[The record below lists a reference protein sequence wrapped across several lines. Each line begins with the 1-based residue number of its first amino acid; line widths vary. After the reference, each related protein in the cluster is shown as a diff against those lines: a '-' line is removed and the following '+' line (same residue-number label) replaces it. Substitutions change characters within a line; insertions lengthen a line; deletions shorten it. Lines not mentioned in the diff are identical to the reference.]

1 MISFENI
8 DKYDW
13 MYALYMNYLN
23 IAHNHIYYRHFYIL
37 NQENIP
43 KKGEPTIVIAN
54 HQNGVMDAMAILHT
68 MSQDRRQPV
77 FIARGDIFK
86 KDGVAKIL
94 RFLKIMPTFR
104 TRDGNRDDVRSNIAL
119 YERAARV
126 LKDGGT
132 IVIFPEATHQHGH
145 FMNTFKKGFCR
156 IAFSAEEINDFK
168 LGVKVLPLNIH
179 YSNYFNFRSDLMV
192 TVGEPFTYEEFF
204 DLYKE
209 HPNDAYLALNE
220 KARARVKEITPDI
233 DIPEYY
239 NEIEALT
246 QMMSEPLLKHKGLKT
261 SYLPNQ
267 KDAAMTI
274 IANLKQFKDNE
285 PDQFD
290 ILMQQT
296 REYTTLLQQRGLH
309 HWVINRKLS
318 IFRFIVRSLLMVVS
332 LPLFIFGYINNLIPF
347 AITKRFANKA
357 KDPMLRSSFQYV
369 SSTVATFPIYY
380 LLLLGIVWI
389 ISKKFWIALGYVVLT
404 FMTALFVHYYKI
416 AIRKFYTVFH
426 AMSLR
431 HTDDY
436 QKLSS
441 LQKLITGAMERIIF

>member
-8 DKYDW
+8 DKFDW
-13 MYALYMNYLN
+13 LYALYMNYLN

-37 NQENIP
+37 HQENIP

-54 HQNGVMDAMAILHT
+54 HQNGLMDAMAILHT
-68 MSQDRRQPV
+68 MYQDHRQPV

-86 KDGVAKIL
+86 KDGVARIL

-104 TRDGNRDDVRSNIAL
+104 SRDGNRSDIESNLAL
-119 YERAARV
+119 YNRAARV
-126 LKDGGT
+126 LKSGGT

-156 IAFSAEEINDFK
+156 IAFSAEEMNDFQ

-204 DLYKE
+204 DTYKE
-209 HPNDAYLALNE
+209 NHDRAYLALNE

-246 QMMSEPLLKHKGLKT
+246 QMMSKSLLKQKGLRT

-274 IANLKQFKDNE
+274 IANLKQFKNE
-285 PDQFD
+285 KPERFEL
-290 ILMQQT
+290 LMSQT

-318 IFRFIVRSLLMVVS
+318 IFRFILRSILMLLS
-332 LPLFIFGYINNLIPF
+332 LPLFIFGYINNFIPTS
-347 AITKRFANKA
+347 ITKHFTMKV
-357 KDPMLRSSFQYV
+357 KDPMLHSSFQYV
-369 SSTVATFPIYY
+369 ISTVATFPIYY
-380 LLLLGIVWI
+380 LLLFALVWI
-389 ISKKFWIALGYVVLT
+389 ISKSIGVALGYVFLT
-404 FMTALFVHYYKI
+404 FITALFVHYYKI
-416 AIRKFYTVFH
+416 AIRKFYTIFC
-426 AMSLR
+426 AMRLR
-431 HTDDY
+431 KSADY
-436 QKLSS
+436 RKLSS
-441 LQKLITGAMERIIF
+441 LEKIITGTMERLIY

>member
-13 MYALYMNYLN
+13 LYALYMNYLN

-43 KKGEPTIVIAN
+43 RKGEPTIVIAN

-68 MSQDRRQPV
+68 MSQDHRQPV

-126 LKDGGT
+126 LKDRGT

-192 TVGEPFTYEEFF
+192 TVGESFTYEEFF

-239 NEIEALT
+239 NEIESLT

-274 IANLKQFKDNE
+274 IANLKQFKDKE
-285 PDQFD
+285 PEQFE

-318 IFRFIVRSLLMVVS
+318 IFRFIVRSLLMVAS
-332 LPLFIFGYINNLIPF
+332 LPLFLFGYINNLIPF

-389 ISKKFWIALGYVVLT
+389 ISKKFWIALAYVVLT

>member
-43 KKGEPTIVIAN
+43 RKGEPTIVIAN

-68 MSQDRRQPV
+68 MSQDHRQPV

-192 TVGEPFTYEEFF
+192 TVGESFTYEEFF

-239 NEIEALT
+239 NEIESLT

-274 IANLKQFKDNE
+274 IANLKQFKDKE
-285 PDQFD
+285 PEQFE

-318 IFRFIVRSLLMVVS
+318 IFRFIVRSLLMVAS
-332 LPLFIFGYINNLIPF
+332 LPLFLFGYINNLIPF

-389 ISKKFWIALGYVVLT
+389 ISKKFWIALAYVVLT

>member
-8 DKYDW
+8 DKFDW
-13 MYALYMNYLN
+13 LYALYMNYLN

-380 LLLLGIVWI
+380 LVLLGIVWI
-389 ISKKFWIALGYVVLT
+389 ISKKFWIALAYVVLT

>member
-13 MYALYMNYLN
+13 LYALYMNYLN
-23 IAHNHIYYRHFYIL
+23 LAHNHIYYRHFYIL
-37 NQENIP
+37 NQERIP
-43 KKGEPTIVIAN
+43 QKGEPTIVIAN

-68 MSQDRRQPV
+68 MYQDHRQPV

-86 KDGVAKIL
+86 KDSVARIL

-104 TRDGNRDDVRSNIAL
+104 SRDGNRADIRSNLEL
-119 YERAARV
+119 YNRAARV
-126 LKDGGT
+126 LKSGGT

-156 IAFSAEEINDFK
+156 IAFSAEELNDFK

-204 DLYKE
+204 DIYKE
-209 HPNDAYLALNE
+209 NHDKAYLALNE

-246 QMMSEPLLKHKGLKT
+246 QMMSEPLLKHKGLRP

-274 IANLKQFKDNE
+274 ISNLKDFKENE
-285 PDQFD
+285 PDQFNL
-290 ILMQQT
+290 LMEQT
-296 REYTTLLQQRGLH
+296 REYTTLLQQYGLH
-309 HWVINRKLS
+309 NWVVNRKLS
-318 IFRFIVRSLLMVVS
+318 IIRFIFRSILMIAS
-332 LPLFIFGYINNLIPF
+332 APLFAFGYINNFVPRY
-347 AITKRFANKA
+347 ITKHFTDKV
-357 KDPMLRSSFQYV
+357 KDPMLHSSFQYV
-369 SSTVATFPIYY
+369 IGTVATFPIFY
-380 LLLLGIVWI
+380 LLLFGLVWL
-389 ISKKFWIALGYVVLT
+389 ISKSGLIALGYVFLT
-404 FMTALFVHYYKI
+404 FMTAFFVHYYKI
-416 AIRKFYTVFH
+416 AIRKFGTVFS
-426 AMSLR
+426 AMRLK
-431 HTDDY
+431 HTADY
-436 QKLSS
+436 QQLSS
-441 LQKLITGAMERIIF
+441 LQKIITGTMERIIF

>member
-43 KKGEPTIVIAN
+43 RKGEPTIVIAN

-68 MSQDRRQPV
+68 MSQDHRQPV

-239 NEIEALT
+239 NEIESLT
-246 QMMSEPLLKHKGLKT
+246 QMMSEPLLKHKGLKA

-274 IANLKQFKDNE
+274 IANLKQFKDKE
-285 PDQFD
+285 PEQFE

-318 IFRFIVRSLLMVVS
+318 IFRFIIRSLLMIVS
-332 LPLFIFGYINNLIPF
+332 LPLFLFGYINNLIPF

-389 ISKKFWIALGYVVLT
+389 ISKKFWIALAYVVLT

>member
-8 DKYDW
+8 DKFDW
-13 MYALYMNYLN
+13 LYALYMNYLN

-37 NQENIP
+37 HQENIP

-54 HQNGVMDAMAILHT
+54 HQNGLMDAMAILHT
-68 MSQDRRQPV
+68 MSQDHRQPV

-104 TRDGNRDDVRSNIAL
+104 SRDGNRSDIESNLAL
-119 YERAARV
+119 YNRAARV
-126 LKDGGT
+126 LKSGGT

-156 IAFSAEEINDFK
+156 IAFSAEEMNDFQ
-168 LGVKVLPLNIH
+168 LGVQVLPLNIH

-204 DLYKE
+204 DTYKE
-209 HPNDAYLALNE
+209 NHDRAYLALNE

-246 QMMSEPLLKHKGLKT
+246 QLMSEPLLRHKGLRV

-274 IANLKQFKDNE
+274 IANLKQFKNE
-285 PDQFD
+285 KPERFEL
-290 ILMQQT
+290 LMSQT

-318 IFRFIVRSLLMVVS
+318 IFRFCLRSILMVLS
-332 LPLFIFGYINNLIPF
+332 IPLFLFGYINNFIPT
-347 AITKRFANKA
+347 AITKHFTMKV
-357 KDPMLRSSFQYV
+357 KDPMLHSSFQYV
-369 SSTVATFPIYY
+369 ISTVATFPIFY
-380 LLLLGIVWI
+380 LLLFALVWI
-389 ISKKFWIALGYVVLT
+389 IGGNGWLALGYVFLT
-404 FMTALFVHYYKI
+404 FLTALFVHYYKI
-416 AIRKFYTVFH
+416 AIRKFYTVFR
-426 AMSLR
+426 AMRLR
-431 HTDDY
+431 KSADY
-436 QKLSS
+436 HKLSS
-441 LQKLITGAMERIIF
+441 LGKIVTGTMERLIY

>member
-13 MYALYMNYLN
+13 LYALYMNYLN

-43 KKGEPTIVIAN
+43 RKGEPTIVIAN

-68 MSQDRRQPV
+68 MSQDHRQPV

-192 TVGEPFTYEEFF
+192 TVGESFTYEEFF

-239 NEIEALT
+239 NEIESLT

-274 IANLKQFKDNE
+274 IANLKQFKDKE
-285 PDQFD
+285 PEQFD

-318 IFRFIVRSLLMVVS
+318 IFRFIVRSLLMVAS
-332 LPLFIFGYINNLIPF
+332 LPLFLFGYINNLIPF

-389 ISKKFWIALGYVVLT
+389 ISKKFWIALAYVVLT

>member
-285 PDQFD
+285 PDQFE

-318 IFRFIVRSLLMVVS
+318 LFRFIVRSLLMVVS

-404 FMTALFVHYYKI
+404 FLTALFVHYYKI

-431 HTDDY
+431 HTADY